1 MGERI
6 DVQAVKGTRDFYPED
21 LRIRN
26 WLFGHWR
33 SVAAS
38 FGYEEYDS
46 CVLENEQLYVR
57 KAGDEITGQLYNFT
71 DKGGRS
77 VALRPEMTPTLARMI
92 MARGGNLPM
101 PQRWFSIP
109 QCFRYE
115 RMQRGRKREHFQW
128 NMDCI
133 GLASVAAESELMA
146 AQVAFLER
154 VGFTRDAI
162 VFKVSHR
169 QILQQHL
176 ATLGIEDERFAA
188 VCVIIDKHD
197 KIGDEA
203 TLEQLAEQGVDAD
216 TGAQVLGLLRVQG
229 LDQLRDTVAAD
240 NEGLRDLEALMALA
254 EAQGIADSVT
264 IDCSV
269 VRGLSYYTGTVWE
282 LFDASGDLPRAV
294 AGGGR
299 YDRLMEHLG
308 GNPTPM
314 VGFGFGDVVIT
325 ELLAD
330 KGLLPRLDKGIDD
343 VVFPMKAECFPQ
355 ANSLATRLRGEG
367 RRVLVDYSER
377 RFKHIIGRAEQD
389 RAEYLYIIGKDEA
402 ERGIAKRRKV
412 GERDEEDVPL

>member
-1 MGERI
+1 
-6 DVQAVKGTRDFYPED
+6 
-21 LRIRN
+21 
-26 WLFGHWR
+26 
-33 SVAAS
+33 
-38 FGYEEYDS
+38 
-46 CVLENEQLYVR
+46 
-57 KAGDEITGQLYNFT
+57 
-71 DKGGRS
+71 
-77 VALRPEMTPTLARMI
+77 
-92 MARGGNLPM
+92 
-101 PQRWFSIP
+101 
-109 QCFRYE
+109 
-115 RMQRGRKREHFQW
+115 
-128 NMDCI
+128 
-133 GLASVAAESELMA
+133 
-146 AQVAFLER
+146 
-154 VGFTRDAI
+154 
-162 VFKVSHR
+162 
-169 QILQQHL
+169 
-176 ATLGIEDERFAA
+176 
-188 VCVIIDKHD
+188 
-197 KIGDEA
+197 
-203 TLEQLAEQGVDAD
+203 
-216 TGAQVLGLLRVQG
+216 